1 MQTYLVECYWP
12 GVSEPQ
18 LVDAIARTGREGE
31 TVTDEGVRLVESIL
45 IPTDE
50 IVLCVFEG
58 SSAGAVRA
66 AAQRAGLP
74 AERVVES
81 VRVSPRSERPSSH
94 RRAWPLRADGDL
106 APAFQILA
114 GVFAAPRR
122 NKKP

>member
-18 LVDAIARTGREGE
+18 LLHAIARTGSDGE
-31 TVTDEGVRLVESIL
+31 TVTDDGVRLVDSVL

-58 SSAGAVRA
+58 SSEGAVRA
-66 AAQRAGLP
+66 AALRAGLP

-81 VRVSPRSERPSSH
+81 VRVSPGSRRPRS
-94 RRAWPLRADGDL
+94 RRRLWPLRADSDL
-106 APAFQILA
+106 AFAFQILA
-114 GVFAAPRR
+114 GVLAAPRR
-122 NKKP
+122 TKRP

>member
-18 LVDAIARTGREGE
+18 LADAVARTGNEGE
-31 TVTDEGVRLVESIL
+31 TVTNDGVRLVDSIL

-66 AAQRAGLP
+66 ATQRAGLP
-74 AERVVES
+74 AERIVES
-81 VRVSPRSERPSSH
+81 VRVSPRSKPPRSRP
-94 RRAWPLRADGDL
+94 RVWPLRADGDL
-106 APAFQILA
+106 TLAFQILTGA
-114 GVFAAPRR
+114 FAPLRR
-122 NKKP
+122 NKKR

>member
-18 LVDAIARTGREGE
+18 LLDAIARTGTEGE
-31 TVTDEGVRLVESIL
+31 TVTDDCVRLVDSVL

-58 SSAGAVRA
+58 SSEGAVRA

-81 VRVSPRSERPSSH
+81 VRVSPGLKRPRSH
-94 RRAWPLRADGDL
+94 RRVWPLRADSDL
-106 APAFQILA
+106 TFAFQILA
-114 GVFAAPRR
+114 GVLAPLRR
-122 NKKP
+122 SK